1 MESGPTSPLSV
12 SIDFETSHL
21 FFPTI
26 IHWVLAILFAL
37 VLVLRVVPFFAA
49 VRRGEKYLP
58 IIGESMDGWRFF
70 GTLALIAVYFYL
82 MTVVGDL
89 FPYTGYGFL
98 FVSMVFLFLMSLA
111 YMHTRTRRKVI
122 TAAINAVVAPTLAWV
137 ILAKLF
143 YITLP

>member
-49 VRRGEKYLP
+49 VRRGEKCLP

-70 GTLALIAVYFYL
+70 GTLALIAAYFYL